1 MSERRN
7 ATMAD
12 AKAAWDAHP
21 NPSLRGVVKAMKEA
35 GLSITISTL
44 QRWCKAGFAAK
55 VKAPP
60 KPSRRVTPKQRKPAA
75 VAASAKEAAVD
86 VANATKEMEG
96 KALTR
101 LEVIEREEQAMADER
116 VKLLDDKINLSQLAE
131 TAKRECL
138 IASIVL
144 ARQIT
149 RRAPVLVEVCP
160 DIAAKAL
167 DVLVE
172 ATRTTTIVIPDP
184 PANEPSGNGDGARVV
199 DGTVIAKSETAI
211 ALESFKNRRRAGVAA

>member
-1 MSERRN
+1 MSEVKRK
-7 ATMAD
+7 ATMAE

-21 NPSLRGVVKAMKEA
+21 NPSLRGVVKAMEES
-35 GLSITISTL
+35 GFTITISKL

-55 VKAPP
+55 AK
-60 KPSRRVTPKQRKPAA
+60 KPRRTPNQRIPDPAA
-75 VAASAKEAAVD
+75 VAASAKEASVD
-86 VANATKEMEG
+86 VAKATKEMEG

-116 VKLLDDKINLSQLAE
+116 ARLLDDKINLSQLAE

-149 RRAPVLVEVCP
+149 RRAPVLVEICP

-172 ATRTTTIVIPDP
+172 ATRTTTIVIPDAP
-184 PANEPSGNGDGARVV
+184 EAPGNGDGARVV

-211 ALESFKNRRRAGVAA
+211 ALENFKNRRRAGVAA